1 MPRHAAACHGAQ
13 LRQRAHGADRPAEFR
28 TARNSSER
36 PDLVGAENAGVRKAS
51 SRASCMVPGENG
63 KRYQFHQPASN
74 DCSACSPDLSLLSSQ
89 SNSGIPALDPMTTVV
104 ATLARARM
112 CAYIYFH

>member
-1 MPRHAAACHGAQ
+1 M
-13 LRQRAHGADRPAEFR
+13 RQRATGHSCRKGRMEPIVLPSFALPA
-28 TARNSSER
+28 THPNV
-36 PDLVGAENAGVRKAS
+36 PGGAENAGVRKAS
-51 SRASCMVPGENG
+51 SQGHLIWCSGENG